1 MSGRAI
7 TLPYGVGRITPGW
20 LALVGAAAA
29 LVGLGAFAYAQQEIH
44 GHIVTGLRD
53 WGSMGGA
60 PWGLYVSFIVYF
72 VGVSFA
78 GITVAAFIRL
88 LRLDYLRPISRAA
101 EILTIVSL
109 ILAAF
114 SVLADL
120 GQPWRGIVNL
130 FRYARPQSP
139 FFGTFTMVIAGYLFA
154 SLVYFYLAGRRDAYL
169 MAQHDSPLRWFYRMW
184 AAGYRDTPQER
195 ERHQRTSF
203 WLALGIIPL
212 LIIAHST
219 LGLVFGLMGGRPG
232 WFSALQ
238 APGFVVLAGI
248 SGIGHIVVIAALL
261 RWALGTPE
269 RPAMAAFRWLGLA
282 LLVLGLIYVYFTLV
296 EMMTTGYAGREHEQ
310 ELAKLILTSYYAPYF
325 WVGMGTLA
333 VAIGLLAVQALSG
346 RWSIPLLVV
355 SGVLVN
361 VTAVAKRL
369 IIVVPSLT
377 HGSLLPYG
385 TGLYIPTWVEG
396 SIIAGLM
403 GLGALMILL
412 FMKIFP
418 IMEVPEPSGAE
429 EVRG

>member
-1 MSGRAI
+1 MTTRTV
-7 TLPYGVGRITPGW
+7 TLPYGVGRISPGW
-20 LALVGAAAA
+20 LALVAATAA
-29 LVGLGAFAYAQQEIH
+29 LVGLGAFAFFRQTVE
-44 GHIVTGLRD
+44 GEIVTGMRD

-78 GITVAAFIRL
+78 GITVAALIRL
-88 LRLDYLRPISRAA
+88 LNLQYLRPISRVA
-101 EILTIVSL
+101 ELLTVVSL
-109 ILAAF
+109 VLAAL

-120 GQPWRGIVNL
+120 GQPLRGIVNL

-139 FFGTFTMVIAGYLFA
+139 FFGTFTLVVAGYLFA

-169 MAQHDSPLRWFYRMW
+169 MSRHDTPWRWFYRLW
-184 AAGYRDTPQER
+184 AAGYQDTPAER
-195 ERHQRTSF
+195 ERHHRVSF

-212 LIIAHST
+212 LVTAHST

-248 SGIGHIVVIAALL
+248 SGIGHIIVLAAIL
-261 RWALGTPE
+261 RWAFRLPDRPE
-269 RPAMAAFRWLGLA
+269 MAAFRWLGLA
-282 LLVLGLIYVYFTLV
+282 LLVLGLIYIYFTIV
-296 EMMTTGYAGREHEQ
+296 EMLTAGYAGREHEQ
-310 ELAKLILTSYYAPYF
+310 ELAKLILTGYYAPYF
-325 WVGMGTLA
+325 WVGMGALALA
-333 VAIGLLAVQALSG
+333 VGLIAMQALSG
-346 RWSIPLLVV
+346 RWSIPLLVA
-355 SGVLVN
+355 SGALVN

-412 FMKIFP
+412 FMKVFP
-418 IMEVPEPSGAE
+418 IMEVPEPAGE